1 MTNRLLGVAE
11 ALTLREIVMNI
22 NQMKASIAKFRK
34 ADLSVIKDEKLRAKG
49 QKLQG
54 KEKGFTL
61 LELLV
66 VITLLAILATGAL
79 VAFDGAGEK
88 AQASKAANT
97 VAVLDQGVRAY
108 KAVTQAY
115 PNQWDNLA
123 DPVNAIAP
131 MMSTGTTPINDDLQQ
146 ILGSFD
152 IAAGMVGAGVV
163 AAAADLEDY
172 FEDNFGMDELQHV
185 FGNGVGA
192 NGVVEPN
199 RLHNEGTNP
208 PDGAGNGAVET
219 EYGDFGVGAL
229 ATGDPQYISILGS
242 VAFEDD
248 EDLSGAPNANAG
260 LPMNCTVGGV
270 DISNTWAAG
279 AAGGA
284 NPLVLNSINDALST
298 ERCNL
303 VVAVGFGGDA
313 AQSTVDAAAGV
324 IQAPTYSSAEVNP
337 AESYGRYIGLFL
349 LASGEK
355 GAAADG
361 DTVQNLVASNFLARP
376 RLLGFID
383 TQGNTLDANVASATQ
398 N

>member
-1 MTNRLLGVAE
+1 
-11 ALTLREIVMNI
+11 MNI
-22 NQMKASIAKFRK
+22 KQMKTAIAKFRR
-34 ADLSVIKDEKLRAKG
+34 ADLSIIKDEKLRAKG
-49 QKLQG
+49 QKLHG

-108 KAVTQAY
+108 RAVSQAY

-123 DPVNAIAP
+123 DPVNASAP
-131 MMSTGTTPINDDLQQ
+131 MMSTGESPINDDLQQ
-146 ILGSFD
+146 LLGSLD
-152 IAAGMVGAGVV
+152 IAAGMVGANVV
-163 AAAADLEDY
+163 TAAADLEDY

-185 FGNGVGA
+185 FGTGVGT

-208 PDGAGNGAVET
+208 PDTSGNGAVET
-219 EYGDFGVGAL
+219 EYGEFGTGAL
-229 ATGDPQYISILGS
+229 ANGTPQFISILAS
-242 VAFEDD
+242 DAFE
-248 EDLSGAPNANAG
+248 EGTTTAMG
-260 LPMNCTVGGV
+260 CTVGGI
-270 DISNTWAAG
+270 DITTTWSDGDGNTGIAA
-279 AAGGA
+279 
-284 NPLVLNSINDALST
+284 PLVINSINDALST

-303 VVAVGFGGDA
+303 VLALGFGGDA

-324 IQAPTYSSAEVNP
+324 IQAPTYSSAQVNP
-337 AESYGRYIGLFL
+337 AEDYARYIGLFL

-355 GAAADG
+355 GVAADG
-361 DTVQNLVASNFLARP
+361 DTVQNLVASNFLTRP

-383 TQGNTLDANVASATQ
+383 TQGNTLDANVAAATQ

>member
-1 MTNRLLGVAE
+1 
-11 ALTLREIVMNI
+11 MNI
-22 NQMKASIAKFRK
+22 RQMKSAIAKFRH
-34 ADLSVIKDEKLRAKG
+34 ADLSIIKDEKLRAKG
-49 QKLQG
+49 KKLQS

-108 KAVTQAY
+108 RAVSQAY

-123 DPVNAIAP
+123 DPVNANAP
-131 MMSTGTTPINDDLQQ
+131 LMSTGTTPINEDLQT

-152 IAAGMVGAGVV
+152 IAAALSTNLGF
-163 AAAADLEDY
+163 DLEDY

-185 FGNGVGA
+185 FGNGIGS

-208 PDGAGNGAVET
+208 PDASGNGAVET
-219 EYGDFGVGAL
+219 EYGDFGAGDL
-229 ATGDPQYISILGS
+229 ANGVPQYISILGS
-242 VAFEDD
+242 VALEDD
-248 EDLSGAPNANAG
+248 EDLSGAANGNAG
-260 LPMNCTVGGV
+260 QPMSCTVGGQ
-270 DISNTWAAG
+270 DISNTWAG
-279 AAGGA
+279 GVGGA
-284 NPLVLNSINDALST
+284 DPLVINSINDALST

-303 VVAVGFGGDA
+303 VLALGFGGDA
-313 AQSTVDAAAGV
+313 AQSTVNSAAGV

-337 AESYGRYIGLFL
+337 AENYGRYVGLFL

-361 DTVQNLVASNFLARP
+361 DTVQNLVASNFLPRP

-383 TQGNTLDANVASATQ
+383 TEGNTLDANVAAATQ
-398 N
+398 D